1 MVVGPVVEQNGTV
14 YHMEDAMGKT
24 PHYYCQNPY
33 AESTNLKDAY
43 SSI

>member
-14 YHMEDAMGKT
+14 YHLKDAMRKA

-33 AESTNLKDAY
+33 AESTNWKDAE